1 MTMAET
7 PTLLREIAAHMATTP
22 PAVLGPLLW
31 GGGLLV
37 MLRRLRRPARR
48 EERPATS
55 AAEPAAD
62 DLRPAA

>member
-1 MTMAET
+1 MT
-7 PTLLREIAAHMATTP
+7 PTLLHEIAAHMATTP

-37 MLRRLRRPARR
+37 VLRRLRRPRIS
-48 EERPATS
+48 ERPA
-55 AAEPAAD
+55 APRIQPAVD